1 MKLEQLD
8 YHIPKNLIAT
18 EPTKPRDESS
28 LVVVNKEFEVIK
40 FKEILNELRKG
51 DTLVFNN
58 TKVINAHLDGRI
70 KKRKVSV
77 NLNKIIDKQK
87 TIWSAFLK
95 SNKKPLINEEII
107 FPFDLKAKIIDV
119 IKNNNTDFFQ
129 IQFSCDYEKL
139 RKILNSFGKIPL
151 PPYIK
156 KIREI
161 KRKDSVDYQT
171 IFAAHQGAV
180 AAPTAGLH
188 FTDNV
193 IKNLENK
200 GVQFVPIT
208 LHVGAGTFLPVKSDN
223 ILEHKMHEEWCSL
236 SQKSSD
242 ILNNAIQNNKRII
255 SVGTTCL
262 RVLETIAKKNKGKI
276 IPWSGFTDLFITPG
290 FKFNIVDILITNF
303 HLPKSTLLMLISAFH
318 GRKRVFKSYEYAI
331 RQKYR
336 FFSYGDSCIFSKENQ
351 KYEK

>member
-1 MKLEQLD
+1 MDISLFD
-8 YHIPKNLIAT
+8 YEIDSSLIAQK
-18 EPTKPRDESS
+18 PCFPRDQSRLLS
-28 LVVVNKEFEVIK
+28 CLNNDFQDLKFKDLPMLLNSDDVLVINNTEVIPSRLFGK
-40 FKEILNELRKG
+40 RDQVNIEVTLHLNI
-51 DTLVFNN
+51 DNN
-58 TKVINAHLDGRI
+58 RW
-70 KKRKVSV
+70 R
-77 NLNKIIDKQK
+77 
-87 TIWSAFLK
+87 AFLK
-95 SNKKPLINEEII
+95 PGRKCQVNDELIFQNN
-107 FPFDLKAKIIDV
+107 LKANIIEKFEAGDV
-119 IKNNNTDFFQ
+119 LLDFNCHKENLLVEIKNQ
-129 IQFSCDYEKL
+129 GEM
-139 RKILNSFGKIPL
+139 PL

-156 KIREI
+156 RHEKSIEDI
-161 KRKDSVDYQT
+161 KDYQT

-200 GVQFVPIT
+200 G
-208 LHVGAGTFLPVKSDN
+208 
-223 ILEHKMHEEWCSL
+223 
-236 SQKSSD
+236 
-242 ILNNAIQNNKRII
+242 
-255 SVGTTCL
+255 
-262 RVLETIAKKNKGKI
+262 KI
-276 IPWSGFTDLFITPG
+276 MAWSGFTDLFITPG